1 MFIFS
6 KAVVEDEEGS
16 DEEDAADP
24 TVTEAIVR
32 YYIHYSVRD
41 ILSYIY
47 IAVFIYIA
55 IGNQSRQLHLYL

>member
-1 MFIFS
+1 VFIFS

-32 YYIHYSVRD
+32 YYNIGMPVN
-41 ILSYIY
+41 ILYIS
-47 IAVFIYIA
+47 I
-55 IGNQSRQLHLYL
+55 SRSLSKLQ